1 MGETVTI
8 LRSEYDHL
16 IEDSQFLEHLHANGV
31 DNWEGYTRPY
41 DDEDDEDDWGDDE
54 FDEDDIPF

>member
-16 IEDSQFLEHLHANGV
+16 IEDSQFLKHLHANGV
-31 DNWEGYTRPY
+31 DNWEGYTHPD
-41 DDEDDEDDWGDDE
+41 DDEDEDDWSDDE